1 MLEVKTMNMT
11 TKTLIRNAFEELME
25 EQPYGRITVQN
36 IVDRCGI
43 SRNTFY
49 YHFKDIESLC
59 ESSVQGWIDRLDQE
73 HTRLLS
79 PLDCLA
85 AIVEECESH
94 RKILSN
100 ISRSVHRELF
110 FRILEK
116 SVVLLVNRYA
126 AQTLP
131 LEEESENDRKT
142 ILRFYKCCLMGLL
155 IDWFEACMEYDLIS
169 FATRVQAL
177 LLNPESPQADH
188 LRAAA
193 RRPESKK

>member
-1 MLEVKTMNMT
+1 MNMT
-11 TKTLIRNAFEELME
+11 TKTLIRNAFDQLLEER
-25 EQPYGRITVQN
+25 PYGRITVQN

-59 ESSVQGWIDRLDQE
+59 ESSVQGWVDRLEQE

-85 AIVEECESH
+85 AIVDECEHH
-94 RKILSN
+94 RKILCN

-110 FRILEK
+110 FRILDK
-116 SVVLLVNRYA
+116 SVVMLMNQYASQNLPVVN
-126 AQTLP
+126 
-131 LEEESENDRKT
+131 ESENDRKT
-142 ILRFYKCCLMGLL
+142 LLRFYKCCLMGLL
-155 IDWFEACMEYDLIS
+155 IDWFEASMEYDLLS
-169 FATRVQAL
+169 FATRVQSL
-177 LLNPESPQADH
+177 LLNPESVQAEH

-193 RRPESKK
+193 RRPDLKK

>member
-1 MLEVKTMNMT
+1 MNMT
-11 TKTLIRNAFEELME
+11 TKTLIRNAFEQLLE

-59 ESSVQGWIDRLDQE
+59 ESSVQGWIARLEQD

-85 AIVEECESH
+85 AIVDECERH
-94 RKILSN
+94 RKILSS
-100 ISRSVHRELF
+100 ISRSAHRELF

-116 SVVLLVNRYA
+116 AVVLLMSQYA
-126 AQTLP
+126 SQNLP
-131 LEEESENDRKT
+131 TAEESENDRKT
-142 ILRFYKCCLMGLL
+142 LLRFYKCCLMGLL
-155 IDWFEACMEYDLIS
+155 IDWFEACMEYDIIN
-169 FATRVQAL
+169 FATRVQTL
-177 LLNPESPQADH
+177 LLKPEN
-188 LRAAA
+188 
-193 RRPESKK
+193 K